1 MCHVNKSHDDDMS
14 DQKSLILYVSCF
26 SLWKNCSCVNKWLNF
41 LPLTEMMSKSCKN
54 NFRKF
59 LSNAAIKTN
68 ILYIFPRLNQRIN
81 LVCKYDI
88 EFCSENERKRYVT
101 CMTALKFVAW
111 FGSELS
117 LHEFKWYQI
126 CQPWIKKKRAKRK
139 TKISKVCNLTI
150 TLVWEPY
157 GSCWSIITFCG
168 EETSLRISFS

>member
-1 MCHVNKSHDDDMS
+1 
-14 DQKSLILYVSCF
+14 
-26 SLWKNCSCVNKWLNF
+26 
-41 LPLTEMMSKSCKN
+41 MMSKSYKN

-126 CQPWIKKKRAKRK
+126 CQPWEKEQKEKQRFQKFVILQLRLFENHTVVAKVLSLFVEKKLPLEYLFLSWKKLLDERLSAKRNYFRE
-139 TKISKVCNLTI
+139 SCSSCFMENLCRKGF
-150 TLVWEPY
+150 LNVKD
-157 GSCWSIITFCG
+157 
-168 EETSLRISFS
+168 